1 MTDPQQSGYSGDPS
15 WQAQPPAQ
23 PGGYQDPGY
32 QPMYQ
37 DPTVQAAAPAQPY
50 QPGYPADP
58 GYPTQAYPAG
68 TDPISGQPVMAPGY
82 PPAGYPPAGY
92 PVVTPGPSTNGLS
105 IAAMVVAIV
114 GALGLCGYGLGGYL
128 GAVGAIMGH
137 VASKQIRERG
147 EGGSGFAKAGI
158 IVGWISTAIAVLSTI
173 AIVIFFVWLAN
184 QPSTYDTG
192 Y

>member
-23 PGGYQDPGY
+23 PGAYQDSGY

-37 DPTVQAAAPAQPY
+37 DPTGQAVPAQPY
-50 QPGYPADP
+50 QAGYPV
-58 GYPTQAYPAG
+58 QAYPTD

-82 PPAGYPPAGY
+82 PPPGY
-92 PVVTPGPSTNGLS
+92 PVATAGPSTNGLS
-105 IAAMVVAIV
+105 IAAMVVSIV

-128 GAVGAIMGH
+128 GAVGAILGH

-147 EGGSGFAKAGI
+147 EGGAGFAKAAI
-158 IVGWISTAIAVLSTI
+158 IVGWIATGIAILATI
-173 AIVIFFVWLAN
+173 ALVIFFVWLAN
-184 QPSTYDTG
+184 QPSTYDSG
-192 Y
+192 F

>member
-1 MTDPQQSGYSGDPS
+1 MTDPQQSGYSSDPS

-23 PGGYQDPGY
+23 PGGYQDPGGY

-37 DPTVQAAAPAQPY
+37 DPTAQAAAPAQPY

-58 GYPTQAYPAG
+58 GYPPQAYPAG
-68 TDPISGQPVMAPGY
+68 TDPISGQPVMAP
-82 PPAGYPPAGY
+82 GYPPAGY

-147 EGGSGFAKAGI
+147 EGGAGFAKAGI
-158 IVGWISTAIAVLSTI
+158 IVGWISTAIAVLATI

-184 QPSTYDTG
+184 QPSSYDTG